1 MRTEWNNDN
10 WKRESKKVISVKC
23 TDTKQQNREGKN
35 GHAGFF
41 ALVEYIDAG
50 VLRDG
55 YLLV

>member
-10 WKRESKKVISVKC
+10 WTRESKKAISVEY

-35 GHAGFF
+35 GHAGFY

-50 VLRDG
+50 VVRDG

>member
-1 MRTEWNNDN
+1 MIN